1 MIFGEWDEE
10 EFRRVM
16 KRETFEDGMEED
28 LAKGVSLETQ
38 QTTRENARNLLKEG
52 DAPEK
57 IARCCSLPLDV
68 VLALKEELS
77 REIVAQKTTLRPLL
91 RHPAREPTGCRL

>member
-10 EFRRVM
+10 EFRKVM
-16 KRETFEDGMEED
+16 KREAFEDGHD
-28 LAKGVSLETQ
+28 AGVVEGAQQNARET
-38 QTTRENARNLLKEG
+38 ARNLLKEG

-68 VLALKEELS
+68 VLALREELS
-77 REIVAQKTTLRPLL
+77 SEIAMQ
-91 RHPAREPTGCRL
+91 